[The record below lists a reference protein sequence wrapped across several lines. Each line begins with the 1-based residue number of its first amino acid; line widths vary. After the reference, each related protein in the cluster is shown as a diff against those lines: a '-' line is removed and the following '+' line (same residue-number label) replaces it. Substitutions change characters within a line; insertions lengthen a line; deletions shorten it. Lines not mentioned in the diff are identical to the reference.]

1 MITSVTYKPLYL
13 GPAYNPIIWSVL
25 SSKVNTTD
33 FKYVFDIYVD
43 GVKINRIKQRANPTG
58 YGMLDIST
66 IMQGQIDSGNPLAP
80 VTQGETSIDYVNA
93 DFFQDNQ
100 FMSKHVYLK
109 AGEEYTTNGVS
120 NIYIGTADQVGEPAY
135 ELWSANT
142 TMPSIP
148 VQVWAASITDHEQQ
162 WSMQNPTL
170 SGIFGGNP
178 FDANINYD
186 HGIELSHPLNFNTLE
201 QDLYVFD
208 KMTLSWLNWSP
219 YPVQEKRP
227 IYGFTFAFTDPNGA
241 QYAWEVPMMAAR
253 GYNQRALCSSLV
265 SSTLAARYDLV
276 HVLASPADLV
286 TAISA
291 MIGQPPLAIGP
302 GWTIEI
308 TGHTN
313 VSSGSCTFG
322 DAVTET
328 VTINVVEYCANPLY
342 ERVRLSWFN
351 SLGGRD
357 YWNFTM
363 FDEKTINTKQDTYA
377 QEQMDWSL
385 SRPVPALNDSLI
397 IRNLGVRGGNK
408 ALNKV
413 VTTTRKIQ
421 TDWLTQE
428 QVNLLEGL
436 QKSVQV
442 LAYIHDDNN
451 TLSDYYAY
459 TCQVSNAAYTTKNIR
474 QQKLVQVTFDLT
486 YVMSQNMQNL

>member
-25 SSKVNTTD
+25 SSKVNNTD
-33 FKYVFDIYVD
+33 FKYVFDIYID
-43 GVKINRIKQRANPTG
+43 GIYTNRIKQRANPTG

-66 IMQGQIDSGNPLAP
+66 IMQGQLDSNAP
-80 VTQGETSIDYVNA
+80 TSPITQGETSIDWANA
-93 DFFQDNQ
+93 KFFQDNQ

-109 AGEEYTTNGVS
+109 VGEEYTANGVT
-120 NIYIGTADQVGEPAY
+120 NIYIGTADQVGNPAY
-135 ELWSANT
+135 ALYSGNST
-142 TMPSIP
+142 LTNIP
-148 VQVWAASITDHEQQ
+148 IQVFAASITDHEQQ
-162 WSMQNPTL
+162 WSMQDPTE

-178 FDANINYD
+178 FNGNVVYD
-186 HGIELSHPLNFNTLE
+186 HGIDLSHPLNFNSLE

-219 YPVQEKRP
+219 YPTREKRP
-227 IYGFTFAFTDPNGA
+227 IYGFTFTFTDPLLNEYSW
-241 QYAWEVPMMAAR
+241 QVPMMTAR
-253 GYNQRALCSSLV
+253 GYAQRAACT
-265 SSTLAARYDLV
+265 STVNTTLDARYDLV

-286 TAISA
+286 TAISS

-302 GWTIEI
+302 GWKIKI
-308 TGHTN
+308 VGNTN
-313 VSSGSCTFG
+313 ASDGSCTFG
-322 DAVTET
+322 AEITET
-328 VTINVVEYCANPLY
+328 VNINVVEYCAPLY

-377 QEQMDWSL
+377 QEQMDWSS
-385 SRPVPALNDSLI
+385 SRPVPQLNDSPI

-451 TLSDYYAY
+451 SLSDYYAY